1 MIRRLEGV
9 HCAKKAGLGGGVGG
23 GSDKRRQKGRAQ
35 ENLVPSGRPCHSTVG
50 PALLKPSDRGEARRT
65 QRLARTVWA
74 RESECQ
80 TRRKRRRSTGALH
93 PCPARLPGSLRPPPE
108 NVNPAAMAK
117 VSNTSQIGRPVPANQ
132 KVSFN
137 EV

>member
-50 PALLKPSDRGEARRT
+50 PALLKPSDRGEARRGG
-65 QRLARTVWA
+65 RSAWLAQSGHASQSA
-74 RESECQ
+74 RQDGRGDEAPARF
-80 TRRKRRRSTGALH
+80 TPALH
-93 PCPARLPGSLRPPPE
+93 GSLAPSALPQR
-108 NVNPAAMAK
+108 M
-117 VSNTSQIGRPVPANQ
+117 
-132 KVSFN
+132 
-137 EV
+137 